1 MSGHKYPTTPQNI
14 GQAMVRRIWKNVS
27 TCVTQHMAENMT
39 IYIYIYLF
47 NYIQIYI
54 MPENMSG
61 RVRNYGSIL
70 IYIYMVVNV
79 RNCVRIL
86 TNIVVSLWGSVK
98 LK

>member
-27 TCVTQHMAENMT
+27 TCVTQHMAENLT
-39 IYIYIYLF
+39 IYIYIYKYLF

-61 RVRNYGSIL
+61 RVRNYGNIFV
-70 IYIYMVVNV
+70 IYIY
-79 RNCVRIL
+79 IYIWL
-86 TNIVVSLWGSVK
+86 
-98 LK
+98 